1 MTNAVVAGCCAP
13 YANSNSELGEQN
25 EQPERALW
33 TTTPQG
39 PHHLTHQ
46 PLTMERVTVSDA
58 SEAAK
63 MNAILTRLFARKI
76 ESFHTIVAKAANFTA
91 STH

>member
-1 MTNAVVAGCCAP
+1 MNGVVAGCCAP
-13 YANSNSELGEQN
+13 DANSNSELGQQKEH
-25 EQPERALW
+25 PERALY

-46 PLTMERVTVSDA
+46 PPTMEKVTVSETVKVN
-58 SEAAK
+58 S
-63 MNAILTRLFARKI
+63 ILTRLFARKI
-76 ESFHTIVAKAANFTA
+76 SSFHTIVAKAANFTA